1 MKIIYND
8 LISREEAIALI
19 EEWRQFALGHNEY
32 GEKLAG
38 CIKAG
43 VEKIPSAEK
52 TGKWIMLDPRKHIF
66 YCRAC
71 GQLGERYWN
80 YCPNCG
86 ARMK

>member
-1 MKIIYND
+1 MND

-52 TGKWIMLDPRKHIF
+52 TGKWIMFDNKYFCSNCEKQHD
-66 YCRAC
+66 YRA
-71 GQLGERYWN
+71 Y

-86 ARMK
+86 AYMKGE